1 MGNDVERLAANLEE
15 VLIGGTGSLHPDSE
29 EVWYKISEKIITGQ
43 NNRPVMSSF
52 LVEEVG
58 PVGQMPRIK
67 MIWKGLR
74 ESRARVVRSDVLKYI
89 RERNIIR
96 DLKRSFVRSLE
107 RDYGDGSAEELWGRD
122 I

>member
-58 PVGQMPRIK
+58 PVGQRPRIK